1 MASSFICCSG
11 DAHRL
16 ADVRRYDT
24 AGVFAR
30 EDSMPLA
37 KPEWSTAITHIIGAG
52 PDIASFRASGG
63 LAVVLL
69 GDPRRVWYFGLAE
82 QGRLMAGSWR
92 FRPRSTSE
100 MLTVGAP
107 SDVMGVA
114 SDGTVHLLDSV
125 KGRITSDNIGG
136 YSHLL
141 TDYRLPATVRRGCA
155 LRESRYAYHDAA
167 RTNVVS
173 IRSNSTTESQEVLV
187 VQTALDGVGTSGW
200 SEVQL
205 SGAIGRPCILW
216 SPIRTNAF
224 VVSDS
229 TATPVNLH
237 DFSEDMASCPRGLAV
252 IPKGK
257 THGRRVVRF
266 FDATGQPTGVM
277 RFNRSILNI
286 GCTDH
291 RLIVLAATTDST
303 YLASYVLPVRLRDST
318 FAHEAT
324 VIAPPSPIS
333 RRAN

>member
-1 MASSFICCSG
+1 
-11 DAHRL
+11 
-16 ADVRRYDT
+16 
-24 AGVFAR
+24 
-30 EDSMPLA
+30 
-37 KPEWSTAITHIIGAG
+37 
-52 PDIASFRASGG
+52 
-63 LAVVLL
+63 
-69 GDPRRVWYFGLAE
+69 
-82 QGRLMAGSWR
+82 
-92 FRPRSTSE
+92 
-100 MLTVGAP
+100 
-107 SDVMGVA
+107 MGVA

-155 LRESRYAYHDAA
+155 LQENRYVFHDAA
-167 RTNVVS
+167 RAGVVS
-173 IRSNSTTESQEVLV
+173 IRSSS
-187 VQTALDGVGTSGW
+187 VQDSLHDRVMLTALNGGDFSGW
-200 SEVQL
+200 SEAQL
-205 SGAIGRPCILW
+205 SGAIGRRCILW
-216 SPIRTNAF
+216 SPAQANAF

-229 TATPVNLH
+229 AATPINLH
-237 DFSEDMASCPRGLAV
+237 DFREDVASCPRGLAV

-266 FDATGQPTGVM
+266 FDAAGQPTGVM